1 MATPKYDLSG
11 SLTGSPVALGDTS
24 GAAAP
29 GLSMLAGVADQFA
42 QRMRG
47 MQMKAAGREGQAQAA
62 KDAEAGTIAPHN
74 PDTAFGA
81 GYNDVAKQAKGAQYK
96 AALSADLDKALADNP
111 DDPDAYG
118 KAAQASVAGYGSTG
132 FVDLD
137 QDLHNY
143 ATLQIAAGRSQAV
156 QGQTRR
162 KMEMAHGAF
171 LTTLQAEEQL
181 IGHVTAT
188 AAFDPDGSALVAAQ
202 LDRTLT
208 NLAKFGPRQAFDAGG
223 LHFDADPARLGV
235 LGADD
240 MVKTAQD
247 LGASARSQWVAHA
260 AEALPDAK
268 AAQAFADDL
277 GKRYKDNDPL
287 LAGFDGEQFEQL
299 QATVQGIANK
309 AESREHAAQ
318 AEAARNAGNAIQALE
333 WGQNVDVD
341 KMLADAQASG
351 DIGLQAQA
359 KVYARIGPQVPAI
372 LRRRARQVADGEGDG
387 WEMPADLVPGS
398 EGFVAWQNTKNG
410 ISSDP
415 INFARGTK
423 RRAALADVAPL
434 VPDAAFDQG
443 QAGQYWGQAMQSR
456 MALGAGMTRRYAVP
470 QRMLT
475 NAEKA
480 YYADRID
487 HDPNYGVRLAQAAR
501 GALGNE
507 GAQALMQEIG
517 ADGANPVSVHLA
529 DLASRGSTRLV
540 SSAIEGGQLRAQ
552 GAKEPKFGQDGD
564 PFDGLQSEYV
574 PAFRNAPQA
583 LVAART
589 VAENARL
596 ADKAKGIEH
605 SAAWYLNGALGAQ
618 SRAGRV
624 FGGVGTVNGRATALP
639 SWLDRTQGGAALQAL
654 GTRWQGYTN
663 GPVWDSGHPMKPH
676 EVAKLQMVMTAD
688 GRYGLVNPR
697 TNAVVRD
704 RKGAPVVFD
713 MDAVRPY
720 LKGALHDGV
729 Q

>member
-1 MATPKYDLSG
+1 MASPKYDLSG

-62 KDAEAGTIAPHN
+62 KDAEAGTLAPHN

-96 AALSADLDKALADNP
+96 AALSVDLDKALADNP

-118 KAAQASVAGYGSTG
+118 QAARAAVAGYGSTG

-137 QDLHNY
+137 QDLKNY
-143 ATLQIAAGRSQAV
+143 AVLQVAAGRSQAV

-240 MVKTAQD
+240 LVKTAQD
-247 LGASARSQWVAHA
+247 LGASARGQWVQHA
-260 AEALPDAK
+260 ADALPDAK
-268 AAQAFADDL
+268 AKQAFADDL
-277 GKRYKDNDPL
+277 VKRYKDNDPL

-341 KMLADAQASG
+341 KMLSDAQASG
-351 DIGLQAQA
+351 DIGLMAQA

-387 WEMPADLVPGS
+387 WEMPADLAPGS
-398 EGFVAWQNTKNG
+398 KGFVAWQNTKAG
-410 ISSDP
+410 MSSDP
-415 INFARGTK
+415 INFARGSK

-434 VPDAAFDQG
+434 VPDAAFDGG
-443 QAGQYWGQAMQSR
+443 QAGQYWGAAMQQR
-456 MALGAGMTRRYAVP
+456 MQLGSAMAQRYAVP
-470 QRMLT
+470 LRMLT
-475 NAEKA
+475 NGEKA

-487 HDPNYGVRLAQAAR
+487 HDPAYGVRLAQAAR
-501 GALGNE
+501 QAIGND
-507 GAQALMQEIG
+507 GAQALMKEIG
-517 ADGANPVSVHLA
+517 GDGANPVSVHLA

-552 GAKEPKFGQDGD
+552 GAKEPKFGPDGD
-564 PFDGLQSEYV
+564 PLDGLQAEYAT
-574 PAFRNAPQA
+574 AFKASPQA
-583 LVAART
+583 LVAGRT

-596 ADKAKGIEH
+596 ADRSKGIFH
-605 SAAWYLNGALGAQ
+605 PDAYYLNGALGAQ
-618 SRAGRV
+618 SSNGRV
-624 FGGVGTVNGRATALP
+624 YGGVGTVNGRATAMP
-639 SWLDRTQGGAALQAL
+639 SWLDRTQGEAALKAL
-654 GTRWQGYTN
+654 GERWQKFNN
-663 GPVWDSGHPMKPH
+663 GPAFTDGTPMKPH
-676 EVAKLQMVMTAD
+676 EVAKLQLVMTKT
-688 GRYGLVNPR
+688 GRYGLVNPK
-697 TNAVVRD
+697 TGNAVFN
-704 RKGAPVVFD
+704 KAGTPVVFD

-720 LKGALHDGV
+720 LKGVLHDGV